1 MQTNPPTPML
11 ANKPTVLQR
20 STSLAGLSQY
30 INPNLFEKARMAA
43 AAHESSMYYAMPGAR
58 PDTYK
63 TVMCQTWLETANC
76 GFGANCKFAHGEAD
90 LRITG
95 HPMPI
100 NRKYKTRLCEKYTV
114 KGICPYGARC
124 LFIHPEP
131 TMPLPSMSQFVNP
144 CVDGAHFSH
153 LQQLQLQM
161 PAFNVF
167 NAFKTPMHHSPKTTR
182 RPSRNLLPQVLSEL
196 RLEKVKEEPG
206 KWSSRRTSQS
216 ESLLPNVLSELRL
229 EKREERKRQ
238 IFQMLEKQQRRPD
251 EKPNAVTN
259 NDEEPSPQD
268 TSIDAQQT
276 DTLASTLASVLDYS
290 AGSGGMGC

>member
-1 MQTNPPTPML
+1 
-11 ANKPTVLQR
+11 VLQR

-30 INPNLFEKARMAA
+30 INPNLLEKARMTA

-76 GFGANCKFAHGEAD
+76 GFGANCKFAHGEAE

-95 HPMPI
+95 HPLPI

-153 LQQLQLQM
+153 HNQLQM
-161 PAFNVF
+161 QMPFN
-167 NAFKTPMHHSPKTTR
+167 TLPMHNSPKTMR
-182 RPSRNLLPQVLSEL
+182 RPSRNLLPHVLSEL
-196 RLEKVKEEPG
+196 RLEKEEPG
-206 KWSSRRTSQS
+206 KWSSRRPSQS
-216 ESLLPNVLSELRL
+216 ENLLPNVLSEMRL
-229 EKREERKRQ
+229 EKREKRKRQ
-238 IFQMLEKQQRRPD
+238 IFQMLEKQQRRPS
-251 EKPNAVTN
+251 EKPNADV
-259 NDEEPSPQD
+259 DEPTQQD
-268 TSIDAQQT
+268 TSIDDQQT